1 MTENVEDLIREN
13 IKALIPYSSA
23 RSEYKKANGI
33 FLDANENPYG
43 KHNRYPD
50 PFQLKL
56 KEKLAEV
63 KNLRPEQ
70 IFLNNGSDGIVDMI
84 YRVFCEPKKDKAL
97 TFPPTFGMY
106 TVAANLNNV
115 ELIKI
120 PLDDEFQIN
129 RAELD
134 KYINDENLKVIFL
147 CSPNNPTGNHLNRE
161 DINYILDNFKG
172 ITVIDEAYIDF
183 NKRISYA
190 QKLEDYPRLIVL
202 QTLSKSWALAGARI
216 GMALMS
222 ETLVGFF
229 NKIKTPYNVSSI
241 DQQTAL
247 EALENKENIQEQ
259 MITILS
265 EKNRVI
271 EALEKSDLIEKVYPS
286 DTNFLLV
293 KVADG
298 PTFYQQLLDHDII
311 VRNQHKIIKNTLR
324 ITIGKAEENN
334 LLLKA
339 LEEIKVVG

>member
-1 MTENVEDLIREN
+1 
-13 IKALIPYSSA
+13 
-23 RSEYKKANGI
+23 
-33 FLDANENPYG
+33 
-43 KHNRYPD
+43 
-50 PFQLKL
+50 
-56 KEKLAEV
+56 
-63 KNLRPEQ
+63 
-70 IFLNNGSDGIVDMI
+70 
-84 YRVFCEPKKDKAL
+84 
-97 TFPPTFGMY
+97 
-106 TVAANLNNV
+106 V